1 MLSETIHVHYQ
12 AVYRLVH
19 LVPVI
24 FMIQQL
30 NCVASSML
38 LSGSEQLFYLPLCAS
53 ESILCRYGIWLQFQL
68 FMEWQC
74 SFTWWQLWLVQK
86 VRHALMHRRIDTI
99 GWWSK
104 LFIFGSYFSFSRY
117 HSFWCFVSAK
127 SDFTKLWML
136 NPSMKKMTESFI

>member
-1 MLSETIHVHYQ
+1 M
-12 AVYRLVH
+12 YRLVH

-86 VRHALMHRRIDTI
+86 VRHALMHTQIDTI
-99 GWWSK
+99 GSRSK

-117 HSFWCFVSAK
+117 HSFWCFSKERLHEIMNAE
-127 SDFTKLWML
+127 SEHEEDDWKLYL
-136 NPSMKKMTESFI
+136 NNIIHLH